1 MNEEQLR
8 NARQYLH
15 QVRKEVEG
23 LAAAGSPQSAA
34 WYAKALSALQEI
46 ENQADTALVLL
57 YQSLRGNPALPELP
71 AMLSNSKQSLN
82 MLHSVPVKGIHT
94 TTCGFNNTLFRQ
106 DINCSQD
113 NCGTYP
119 SEVDVAI
126 AELVAATLDLAA
138 AIAEA
143 AKVVIPETIAGFTN
157 PAYIVA
163 AAIEAGLTVDARIA
177 DEAAAALQ
185 IDAAKIQN
193 CLQDY
198 YNAMLRGICASVNII
213 RQTVE
218 RIEAKVDYL
227 IVLAEYIKKTVDI
240 ISLRQI
246 EESLASCTVLVSLY
260 LPKAFGGHL
269 ETVVQLVEQLI
280 DQSQAAGL
288 PTCDAQSFFHLG
300 QEAMTSGNFK
310 KAYLWFAEA
319 YQQLLCCQ

>member
-1 MNEEQLR
+1 MNEEQVTT
-8 NARQYLH
+8 ARQYLQRLH
-15 QVRKEVEG
+15 KEIEG
-23 LAAAGSPQSAA
+23 LAAVGSPQSAG
-34 WYAKALSALQEI
+34 WYTKALSVIEEI
-46 ENQADTALVLL
+46 ESQTDTALVLL
-57 YQSLRGNPALPELP
+57 YQSNPALADLP
-71 AMLSNSKQSLN
+71 MTLSKGRKSLET
-82 MLHSVPVKGIHT
+82 LQAGPVEG
-94 TTCGFNNTLFRQ
+94 NNKTRQ

-119 SEVDVAI
+119 SDVDVAI

-143 AKVVIPETIAGFTN
+143 AKVIIPETIAGFTN

-177 DEAAAALQ
+177 SEAAAALQ

-198 YNAMLRGICASVNII
+198 YNAMLRNICASVNII

-288 PTCDAQSFFHLG
+288 PTCDARSFFHLG
-300 QEAMTSGNFK
+300 QEAMMSGNFK
-310 KAYLWFAEA
+310 KAYLWFAES
-319 YQQLLCCQ
+319 YQQLLCC

>member
-1 MNEEQLR
+1 MNEEHIV
-8 NARQYLH
+8 NARQYLCLL
-15 QVRKEVEG
+15 RNEIEG
-23 LAAAGSPQSAA
+23 LVAAGSPQSAA
-34 WYAKALSALQEI
+34 WYARALTVIAEI
-46 ENQADTALVLL
+46 ENQTDTALVSL
-57 YQSLRGNPALPELP
+57 YQTLRDNPSLPDLPMMLAISKESLKTLP
-71 AMLSNSKQSLN
+71 A
-82 MLHSVPVKGIHT
+82 VPVAANYSTMTNLCQGHI
-94 TTCGFNNTLFRQ
+94 RQ

-119 SEVDVAI
+119 SDVDVAI
-126 AELVAATLDLAA
+126 AELVAATLELAA

-163 AAIEAGLTVDARIA
+163 AAIAAGLTVDAKIA
-177 DEAAAALQ
+177 SEAAAALQ
-185 IDAAKIQN
+185 IDAAKSQN

-218 RIEAKVDYL
+218 RIESKVDYV
-227 IVLAEYIKKTVDI
+227 IELAEYIKKTVDI

-260 LPKAFGGHL
+260 LPQSVGGHL

-280 DQSQAAGL
+280 DQSKAAGL
-288 PTCDAQSFFHLG
+288 PTCNAQAFFNLG
-300 QEAMTSGNFK
+300 QDARSRGDYK
-310 KAYLWFAEA
+310 KAYVWFAEA
-319 YQQLLCCQ
+319 YQQLLCC